1 MKSKKAPNLPTHYT
15 AAQRRKFSK
24 QAARACILDHGFVPL
39 IGVLLAVLPG
49 FLAGL
54 LMQFGLL
61 TQGPRGLVWVLV
73 YALVQIFIGAPLYFG
88 LIRYLNA
95 QLRPH
100 RYPIRVMLC
109 YLTDRRYYVRSV
121 RLFLWTLLHALP
133 WIIPA
138 AAIVFGYTYFRL
150 NGDPNIMQDMSA
162 FYALTAEVSGVMMVV
177 SIPLIGIML
186 PYLCT
191 PLIERSQEFPNPTAH
206 QIIRICCDY
215 FRGHRLEMI
224 VFAASFVGWQLLSMY
239 TLGVGTLFYMA
250 YMGIA
255 VSRYFEQLYA
265 EDISRKLGD
274 RAVVDWSIK
283 GKHFPDDFS
292 EEELREY
299 CQKMSPQDLSV
310 LGDHK
315 LSDEPEASDD
325 RSKDD
330 RS

>member
-1 MKSKKAPNLPTHYT
+1 MKSPNLPTYYT
-15 AAQRRKFSK
+15 AAQRRKSSK
-24 QAARACILDHGFVPL
+24 RAARTCILDHGFVPL

-54 LMQFGLL
+54 LMQYGLL
-61 TQGPRGLVWVLV
+61 MQGSRGLIWVLV

-95 QLRPH
+95 QLRPQ
-100 RYPIRVMLC
+100 RYPIRGMLS
-109 YLTDRRYYVRSV
+109 YLSDRKYYVRSV

-133 WIIPA
+133 WMIPA
-138 AAIVFGYTYFRL
+138 AALVFGYTYIRL
-150 NGDPNIMQDMSA
+150 SGDPSIIQDVNA

-177 SIPLIGIML
+177 SIPLIGVML

-191 PLIERSQEFPNPTAH
+191 PLIERTEEHPDPTAR
-206 QIIRICCDY
+206 QIVRIACGY

-239 TLGVGTLFYMA
+239 TLGVGTLFYLA
-250 YMGIA
+250 YLGIA

-265 EDISRKLGD
+265 EDVSRKLGD
-274 RAVVDWSIK
+274 RMVIDQVVQ
-283 GKHFPDDFS
+283 GKRFPEDFS
-292 EEELREY
+292 EEELRAC
-299 CQKMSPQDLSV
+299 CQKVSPQDLSV